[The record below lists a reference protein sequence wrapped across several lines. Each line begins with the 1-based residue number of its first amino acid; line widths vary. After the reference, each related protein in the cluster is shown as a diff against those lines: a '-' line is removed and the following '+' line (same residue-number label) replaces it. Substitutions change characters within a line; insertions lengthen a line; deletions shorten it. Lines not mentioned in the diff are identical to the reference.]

1 MTEEKRAKLFLIGAG
16 PGDPELLTLKA
27 IKSLSDVDAILY
39 DNLVSAEIL
48 DYLFKQ
54 ASGNIFSQSK
64 TTEKCIVA
72 SRLSGKEIELIYVGK
87 KCSEKH
93 ITQDIINALIL
104 EKLSQGKRVARLKGG
119 DPFIFARGVEE
130 MSLAKDAGYEVEI
143 VPGLTSGLSVPV
155 SLGIPLTLRKKSDA
169 VMIVSAHELSDEK
182 FQSWSAFLMTGG
194 TLLVYMG
201 LYKLAQIREGLLKH
215 SSHDDLAQMNL
226 ISAILVQSGTLDKEK
241 VIYSTVQEIPELALR
256 ENFSSPSMFILGK
269 HVRQQCPN

>member
-1 MTEEKRAKLFLIGAG
+1 MIEEKRAKLFLIGAG

-27 IKSLSDVDAILY
+27 IKSLNDTDTVLY
-39 DNLVSAEIL
+39 DNLVSTEIL
-48 DYLFKQ
+48 DYVFKQ
-54 ASGNIFSQSK
+54 VSGNIFFQSK
-64 TTEKCIVA
+64 ITEKCIMA
-72 SRLSGKEIELIYVGK
+72 SRLSEKEIELIYVGK

-93 ITQDIINALIL
+93 ITQDDINALIL

-130 MSLAKDAGYEVEI
+130 MQLAKAAGYEVEI

-182 FQSWSAFLMTGG
+182 LESWSAFLMTGG

-256 ENFSSPSMFILGK
+256 ENFSSPSMLILGK

>member
-1 MTEEKRAKLFLIGAG
+1 MTEEKRSKLFLIGAG

-27 IKSLSDVDAILY
+27 VKLINSVDTVLY
-39 DNLVSAEIL
+39 DNLVSTEIL

-54 ASGNIFSQSK
+54 ARGNVFFQSK
-64 TTEKCIVA
+64 TTEECTA
-72 SRLSGKEIELIYVGK
+72 RLSGKETELIYVGK

-93 ITQDIINALIL
+93 ITQDDINALIL
-104 EKLSQGKRVARLKGG
+104 EKLSQGKQVTRLKGG

-130 MSLAKDAGYEVEI
+130 MQLAKDAGYEVEI
-143 VPGLTSGLSVPV
+143 VPGLTSGLAVPV

-201 LYKLAQIREGLLKH
+201 LYKLTQIRE
-215 SSHDDLAQMNL
+215 
-226 ISAILVQSGTLDKEK
+226 V
-241 VIYSTVQEIPELALR
+241 
-256 ENFSSPSMFILGK
+256 
-269 HVRQQCPN
+269 

>member
-1 MTEEKRAKLFLIGAG
+1 MTEAKRAKLFLIGAG

-27 IKSLSDVDAILY
+27 LRLLSDVDTVLY
-39 DNLVSAEIL
+39 DNLVSTEIL

-54 ASGNIFSQSK
+54 A
-64 TTEKCIVA
+64 
-72 SRLSGKEIELIYVGK
+72 KEVELIYVGK

-93 ITQDIINALIL
+93 ITQDDINALIL
-104 EKLSQGKRVARLKGG
+104 EKLSQGKQVARLKGG

-130 MSLAKDAGYEVEI
+130 MQLAKDAGYQVEI

-182 FQSWSAFLMTGG
+182 FQSWSAFLMIGG

-201 LYKLAQIREGLLKH
+201 LHKLAQIREGLP
-215 SSHDDLAQMNL
+215 QMNL
-226 ISAILVQSGTLDKEK
+226 MPAILIQSGTLDKEK
-241 VIYSTVQEIPELALR
+241 VLYSTVKEIPELALK
-256 ENFSSPSMFILGK
+256 ENFVSPSILILGK
-269 HVRQQCPN
+269 HIMGV

>member
-1 MTEEKRAKLFLIGAG
+1 MIEEKRAKLFLIGAG

-27 IKSLSDVDAILY
+27 INLLNVVDTVLY
-39 DNLVSAEIL
+39 DNLVSTEIL

-54 ASGNIFSQSK
+54 ASGNVFFQSK
-64 TTEKCIVA
+64 TTEKCIV
-72 SRLSGKEIELIYVGK
+72 RLSGKETELIYVGK

-93 ITQDIINALIL
+93 ITQDDINALIL
-104 EKLSQGKRVARLKGG
+104 EKLSQGKQVARLKGG

-130 MSLAKDAGYEVEI
+130 MQLAKDAGYQVDI

-182 FQSWSAFLMTGG
+182 FQSWSAFLMIGG

-201 LYKLAQIREGLLKH
+201 LYKLAQIREGL
-215 SSHDDLAQMNL
+215 AQMDL
-226 ISAILVQSGTLDKEK
+226 TPAILIQSGTLDKEK
-241 VIYSTVQEIPELALR
+241 VIYSTVKEIPELALK
-256 ENFSSPSMFILGK
+256 ENFVSPSILVLGK
-269 HVRQQCPN
+269 HIMDV

>member
-1 MTEEKRAKLFLIGAG
+1 MTEERRAKLFLIGAG

-27 IKSLSDVDAILY
+27 LRLLNDVDTVLY
-39 DNLVSAEIL
+39 DNLVSTEIL

-54 ASGNIFSQSK
+54 ASGNVFFQSK
-64 TTEKCIVA
+64 ITEKCIVK
-72 SRLSGKEIELIYVGK
+72 LSGKEIELIYVGK

-93 ITQDIINALIL
+93 ITQDDIHALIL
-104 EKLSQGKRVARLKGG
+104 EKLSQGKQVARLKGG

-130 MSLAKDAGYEVEI
+130 MQLAKDAGYQVEI

-182 FQSWSAFLMTGG
+182 FQSWSAFLMIGG

-201 LYKLAQIREGLLKH
+201 LYKLAQIREGLP
-215 SSHDDLAQMNL
+215 QINL
-226 ISAILVQSGTLDKEK
+226 MPAILIQSGTLDKEK
-241 VIYSTVQEIPELALR
+241 VLYSTVKEIPELALK
-256 ENFSSPSMFILGK
+256 ENFVSPSILILGK
-269 HVRQQCPN
+269 HIIGV

>member
-1 MTEEKRAKLFLIGAG
+1 MTEAKRAKLFLIGAG

-27 IKSLSDVDAILY
+27 FRLLNDVDTVLY
-39 DNLVSAEIL
+39 DNLVSTEIL

-54 ASGNIFSQSK
+54 A
-64 TTEKCIVA
+64 
-72 SRLSGKEIELIYVGK
+72 KEVELIYVGK

-93 ITQDIINALIL
+93 ITQDDINALIL
-104 EKLSQGKRVARLKGG
+104 EKLSQGKQVARLKGG

-130 MSLAKDAGYEVEI
+130 MQLAKDAGYEVEI

-182 FQSWSAFLMTGG
+182 FQSWSAFLMIGG

-201 LYKLAQIREGLLKH
+201 LHKLAQIREGLP
-215 SSHDDLAQMNL
+215 QMNL
-226 ISAILVQSGTLDKEK
+226 MPAILIQSGTLDKEK
-241 VIYSTVQEIPELALR
+241 VLYSTVKEIPELALK
-256 ENFSSPSMFILGK
+256 ENFVSPSILILGK
-269 HVRQQCPN
+269 HIMGV

>member
-27 IKSLSDVDAILY
+27 LRLLNDVDTVLY
-39 DNLVSAEIL
+39 DNLVSTEIL

-54 ASGNIFSQSK
+54 VSGNVFFQSK
-64 TTEKCIVA
+64 ITEKCIVK
-72 SRLSGKEIELIYVGK
+72 LSGKEIELIYVGK
-87 KCSEKH
+87 KCLEKH
-93 ITQDIINALIL
+93 ITQDDIHALIL
-104 EKLSQGKRVARLKGG
+104 EKLSQGKQVARLKGG

-130 MSLAKDAGYEVEI
+130 MQLAKDAGYQVEI

-182 FQSWSAFLMTGG
+182 FQSWSAFLMLGG

-201 LYKLAQIREGLLKH
+201 LYKLAQIREGLL
-215 SSHDDLAQMNL
+215 MNGL
-226 ISAILVQSGTLDKEK
+226 QENLSRINLMPAILIQSGTLDKEK
-241 VIYSTVQEIPELALR
+241 VIYSTVKEIPELALK
-256 ENFSSPSMFILGK
+256 ENFVSPSILVLGK
-269 HVRQQCPN
+269 HIMAL

>member
-1 MTEEKRAKLFLIGAG
+1 MTEAKRAKLFLIGAG

-27 IKSLSDVDAILY
+27 LRLLSDVDTVLY
-39 DNLVSAEIL
+39 DNLVSTEIL

-54 ASGNIFSQSK
+54 A
-64 TTEKCIVA
+64 
-72 SRLSGKEIELIYVGK
+72 KEVELIYVGK

-93 ITQDIINALIL
+93 ITQDDINALIL
-104 EKLSQGKRVARLKGG
+104 EKLSQGKQVARLKGG

-130 MSLAKDAGYEVEI
+130 MQLAKDAGYEVEI

-182 FQSWSAFLMTGG
+182 FQSWSAFLMIGG

-201 LYKLAQIREGLLKH
+201 LHKLAQIREGLP
-215 SSHDDLAQMNL
+215 QMNL
-226 ISAILVQSGTLDKEK
+226 MPAILIQSGTLDKEK
-241 VIYSTVQEIPELALR
+241 VLYSTVKEIPELALK
-256 ENFSSPSMFILGK
+256 ENFVSPSILVLGK
-269 HVRQQCPN
+269 HIMAL

>member
-1 MTEEKRAKLFLIGAG
+1 MTEGKRAKLFLIGAG

-27 IKSLSDVDAILY
+27 LRLLSDVDTVLY
-39 DNLVSAEIL
+39 DNLVSTEIL

-54 ASGNIFSQSK
+54 VSGNVFFQSK
-64 TTEKCIVA
+64 TTEKCIV
-72 SRLSGKEIELIYVGK
+72 RLSEKEAELIYVGK

-93 ITQDIINALIL
+93 ITQDDINSLIL
-104 EKLSQGKRVARLKGG
+104 EKLSQGKQVARLKGG

-130 MSLAKDAGYEVEI
+130 MQLAKDAGYEVEI

-182 FQSWSAFLMTGG
+182 FQSWSAFLMIGG

-201 LYKLAQIREGLLKH
+201 LYKLAQIREGL
-215 SSHDDLAQMNL
+215 AQMNL
-226 ISAILVQSGTLDKEK
+226 MPAILIQSGTLDKEK
-241 VIYSTVQEIPELALR
+241 VLYSTVKEIPELALK
-256 ENFSSPSMFILGK
+256 ENFVSPSILVLGK
-269 HVRQQCPN
+269 HITAL

>member
-1 MTEEKRAKLFLIGAG
+1 MTEERRAKLFLIGAG

-27 IKSLSDVDAILY
+27 LRLLSDVDTVLY
-39 DNLVSAEIL
+39 DNLVSTEIL

-54 ASGNIFSQSK
+54 A
-64 TTEKCIVA
+64 
-72 SRLSGKEIELIYVGK
+72 KEVELIYVGK

-93 ITQDIINALIL
+93 VTQDDINALIL
-104 EKLSQGKRVARLKGG
+104 EKLSQGKQVARLKGG

-130 MSLAKDAGYEVEI
+130 MQLAKDAGYEVEI

-182 FQSWSAFLMTGG
+182 FQSWSAFLMIGG

-201 LYKLAQIREGLLKH
+201 LYKLAQIREGL
-215 SSHDDLAQMNL
+215 AQMNL
-226 ISAILVQSGTLDKEK
+226 MPAILIQSGTLGNEK
-241 VIYSTVQEIPELALR
+241 VLYSTVKEIPELALK
-256 ENFSSPSMFILGK
+256 ENFVSPSILILGR
-269 HVRQQCPN
+269 HIMAL

>member
-1 MTEEKRAKLFLIGAG
+1 MIEEKRAKLFLIGAG

-27 IKSLSDVDAILY
+27 VKLLNSVDAVLY
-39 DNLVSAEIL
+39 DNLVSTEIL

-104 EKLSQGKRVARLKGG
+104 EKLSQGKQVARLKGG

-130 MSLAKDAGYEVEI
+130 MHLAKDAGYEVEI

-155 SLGIPLTLRKKSDA
+155 SVGIPLTLRKKSDA

-201 LYKLAQIREGLLKH
+201 LYKLAQIRAGLLEH
-215 SSHDDLAQMNL
+215 SLDEDLSQINL
-226 ISAILVQSGTLDKEK
+226 IPAILIQSGTLDKEK
-241 VIYSTVQEIPELALR
+241 VIYATVQEIPELALK
-256 ENFSSPSMFILGK
+256 EKFISPSILILGK
-269 HVRQQCPN
+269 HILQ

>member
-1 MTEEKRAKLFLIGAG
+1 MTEERRAKLFLIGAG

-27 IKSLSDVDAILY
+27 INLLNAVDTVLY
-39 DNLVSAEIL
+39 DNLVSTEIL

-54 ASGNIFSQSK
+54 ASGNVFFQSK
-64 TTEKCIVA
+64 ITEKCTV
-72 SRLSGKEIELIYVGK
+72 RLSGKETELIYVGK

-93 ITQDIINALIL
+93 ITQDDIHALIL
-104 EKLSQGKRVARLKGG
+104 EKLSQGKQVARLKGG

-130 MSLAKDAGYEVEI
+130 MQLAKDAGYQVEI

-201 LYKLAQIREGLLKH
+201 LYKLAQIREGLL
-215 SSHDDLAQMNL
+215 MNGL
-226 ISAILVQSGTLDKEK
+226 QENLSRINLMPAILIQSGTLDKEK
-241 VIYSTVQEIPELALR
+241 VIYSTVKEIPELALK
-256 ENFSSPSMFILGK
+256 ENFVSPSILVLGK
-269 HVRQQCPN
+269 HIMAL

>member
-27 IKSLSDVDAILY
+27 IKSLNDVDTVLY
-39 DNLVSAEIL
+39 DNLVSTEVL
-48 DYLFKQ
+48 NYLFEE
-54 ASGNIFSQSK
+54 ASGNTFPQAEITKQCS
-64 TTEKCIVA
+64 TI
-72 SRLSGKEIELIYVGK
+72 SRLSGKAVELIYVGK

-93 ITQDIINALIL
+93 ITQDEINTLIL
-104 EKLSQGKRVARLKGG
+104 EKLAQGKRVARLKGG

-130 MSLAKDAGYEVEI
+130 MQLAKAADYEVEI

-182 FQSWSAFLMTGG
+182 FESWSAFLMTGG
-194 TLLVYMG
+194 TLLVYMA
-201 LYKLAQIREGLLKH
+201 LYKLAEIREGLLKH
-215 SSHDDLAQMNL
+215 SSNDDLSQMNL
-226 ISAILVQSGTLDKEK
+226 IPAILVQSGTLDKEK

-256 ENFSSPSMFILGK
+256 ENFSSPSMLIFGK
-269 HVRQQCPN
+269 HLLL

>member
-1 MTEEKRAKLFLIGAG
+1 MTEERRAKLFLIGAG

-27 IKSLSDVDAILY
+27 LRLLNDVDTVLY
-39 DNLVSAEIL
+39 DNLVSTEIL

-54 ASGNIFSQSK
+54 A
-64 TTEKCIVA
+64 
-72 SRLSGKEIELIYVGK
+72 KETELIYVGK

-93 ITQDIINALIL
+93 ITQDDIHALIL
-104 EKLSQGKRVARLKGG
+104 EKLSQGKQVARLKGG

-130 MSLAKDAGYEVEI
+130 MQLAKDAGYQVEI

-182 FQSWSAFLMTGG
+182 FQSWSAFLMIGG

-201 LYKLAQIREGLLKH
+201 LYKLAQIREGLLIH
-215 SSHDDLAQMNL
+215 GLQENL
-226 ISAILVQSGTLDKEK
+226 SEINLMPAILIQSGTLDKEK
-241 VIYSTVQEIPELALR
+241 VIYSTVQEIPELALK
-256 ENFSSPSMFILGK
+256 ENFVSPSILILGK
-269 HVRQQCPN
+269 HIIGV

>member
-1 MTEEKRAKLFLIGAG
+1 MTEAKRAKLFLIGAG

-27 IKSLSDVDAILY
+27 LRLLSDVDTVLY
-39 DNLVSAEIL
+39 DNLVSTEIL

-54 ASGNIFSQSK
+54 A
-64 TTEKCIVA
+64 
-72 SRLSGKEIELIYVGK
+72 KEVELIYVGK

-93 ITQDIINALIL
+93 ITQDDINALIL
-104 EKLSQGKRVARLKGG
+104 EKLSQGKQVARLKGG

-130 MSLAKDAGYEVEI
+130 MQLAKDAGYEVEI

-182 FQSWSAFLMTGG
+182 FQSWSAFLMIGG

-201 LYKLAQIREGLLKH
+201 LHKLAQIREGLP
-215 SSHDDLAQMNL
+215 QMNL
-226 ISAILVQSGTLDKEK
+226 MPAILIQSGTLDKEK
-241 VIYSTVQEIPELALR
+241 VLYSTVKEIPELALK
-256 ENFSSPSMFILGK
+256 ENFVSPSILILGK
-269 HVRQQCPN
+269 HIVGV

>member
-1 MTEEKRAKLFLIGAG
+1 MTEERRAKLFLIGAG

-27 IKSLSDVDAILY
+27 LRLLSDVDTVLY
-39 DNLVSAEIL
+39 DNLVSTEIL

-54 ASGNIFSQSK
+54 A
-64 TTEKCIVA
+64 
-72 SRLSGKEIELIYVGK
+72 KEVELIYVGK

-93 ITQDIINALIL
+93 VTQDDINALIL
-104 EKLSQGKRVARLKGG
+104 EKLSQGKQVARLKGG

-130 MSLAKDAGYEVEI
+130 MQLAKDAGYQVEI

-182 FQSWSAFLMTGG
+182 FQSWSAFLMIGG

-201 LYKLAQIREGLLKH
+201 LYKLAQIREGL
-215 SSHDDLAQMNL
+215 AQMNL
-226 ISAILVQSGTLDKEK
+226 MPAILIQSGTLGNEK
-241 VIYSTVQEIPELALR
+241 VLYSTVKEIPELALK
-256 ENFSSPSMFILGK
+256 ENFVSPSILILGK
-269 HVRQQCPN
+269 HIVGV

>member
-16 PGDPELLTLKA
+16 PGDTDLLTLKA
-27 IKSLSDVDAILY
+27 INLLNTVDTILY
-39 DNLVSAEIL
+39 DNLVSSEIL

-54 ASGNIFSQSK
+54 ASGNIFFQSK
-64 TTEKCIVA
+64 TTEKCIA
-72 SRLSGKEIELIYVGK
+72 RLSGKETELIYVGK

-93 ITQDIINALIL
+93 ITQDDINALIL
-104 EKLSQGKRVARLKGG
+104 EKLSQGKQVTRLKGG

-130 MSLAKDAGYEVEI
+130 MQLAKDAGYEVEI
-143 VPGLTSGLSVPV
+143 VPGLTSGLAVPV

-201 LYKLAQIREGLLKH
+201 LYKLTQIREG
-215 SSHDDLAQMNL
+215 LAQMNL
-226 ISAILVQSGTLDKEK
+226 IPAILIQSGTLDKEK
-241 VIYSTVQEIPELALR
+241 VLYSTVKEIPELALK
-256 ENFSSPSMFILGK
+256 ENFVSPSILVLGK
-269 HVRQQCPN
+269 YISTFIHIPPH

>member
-1 MTEEKRAKLFLIGAG
+1 MTEERRAKLFLIGAG

-27 IKSLSDVDAILY
+27 LRLLNDVDTVLY
-39 DNLVSAEIL
+39 DNLVSTEIL

-54 ASGNIFSQSK
+54 ASENVFFQSK
-64 TTEKCIVA
+64 ITEKCIV
-72 SRLSGKEIELIYVGK
+72 RLSGKETELIYVGK

-93 ITQDIINALIL
+93 ITQDDIHALIL
-104 EKLSQGKRVARLKGG
+104 EKLSQGKKVARLKGG

-130 MSLAKDAGYEVEI
+130 LQLAKDAGYQVEI

-182 FQSWSAFLMTGG
+182 FQSWSAFLMIGG

-201 LYKLAQIREGLLKH
+201 LYKLAQIREGLP
-215 SSHDDLAQMNL
+215 QMNL
-226 ISAILVQSGTLDKEK
+226 MPAILIQSGTLDKEK
-241 VIYSTVQEIPELALR
+241 VLYSTVKEIPELALK
-256 ENFSSPSMFILGK
+256 ENFVSPSILVLGK
-269 HVRQQCPN
+269 HIMAL

>member
-1 MTEEKRAKLFLIGAG
+1 MTEGKRAKLFLIGAG

-27 IKSLSDVDAILY
+27 LRLLSDVDTVLY
-39 DNLVSAEIL
+39 DNLVSTEIL

-54 ASGNIFSQSK
+54 VSGNAFFQSK
-64 TTEKCIVA
+64 ITEKCTVV
-72 SRLSGKEIELIYVGK
+72 SRLSEKEIELIYVGK

-93 ITQDIINALIL
+93 ITQDDINTLIL
-104 EKLSQGKRVARLKGG
+104 EKLFQGKQVARLKGG

-130 MSLAKDAGYEVEI
+130 MQLAKAAGYEVEI

-182 FQSWSAFLMTGG
+182 FQSWSAFLMIGG

-201 LYKLAQIREGLLKH
+201 LYKLAQIREGL
-215 SSHDDLAQMNL
+215 AQMNL
-226 ISAILVQSGTLDKEK
+226 IPAILIQSGTLDKEK
-241 VIYSTVQEIPELALR
+241 VLYSTVKEIPELALR
-256 ENFSSPSMFILGK
+256 ENFVSPSILVLGK
-269 HVRQQCPN
+269 HITAL

>member
-1 MTEEKRAKLFLIGAG
+1 MTEERRAKLFLIGAG

-27 IKSLSDVDAILY
+27 FRLLNDVDTVLY
-39 DNLVSAEIL
+39 DNLVSTEIL

-54 ASGNIFSQSK
+54 A
-64 TTEKCIVA
+64 
-72 SRLSGKEIELIYVGK
+72 KEVELIYVGK

-93 ITQDIINALIL
+93 ITQDDINALIL
-104 EKLSQGKRVARLKGG
+104 EKLSQGKQVARLKGG

-130 MSLAKDAGYEVEI
+130 MQLAKDAGYEVEI

-182 FQSWSAFLMTGG
+182 FQSWSAFLMIGG

-201 LYKLAQIREGLLKH
+201 LYKLAEIREG
-215 SSHDDLAQMNL
+215 LAQMNL
-226 ISAILVQSGTLDKEK
+226 MPAILIQSGTLDKEK
-241 VIYSTVQEIPELALR
+241 VLYSTVKEIPELALK
-256 ENFSSPSMFILGK
+256 ENIVSPSILILGK
-269 HVRQQCPN
+269 HIMAL

>member
-27 IKSLSDVDAILY
+27 IKLLNDVNIVLY
-39 DNLVSAEIL
+39 DNLVSTEIL
-48 DYLFKQ
+48 DYVFKG
-54 ASGNIFSQSK
+54 ASQ
-64 TTEKCIVA
+64 EV
-72 SRLSGKEIELIYVGK
+72 ELIYVGK

-93 ITQDIINALIL
+93 ITQDEINALIL
-104 EKLSQGKRVARLKGG
+104 EKLSLGKRVARLKGG

-130 MSLAKDAGYEVEI
+130 MQLAKAAGYEVEI

-182 FQSWSAFLMTGG
+182 FESWSAFLMTGG
-194 TLLVYMG
+194 SLLVYMG

-215 SSHDDLAQMNL
+215 SSHDDLVQMNL

-241 VIYSTVQEIPELALR
+241 VVYSTVQEIPELALR
-256 ENFSSPSMFILGK
+256 ENFSSPSMLILGK
-269 HVRQQCPN
+269 HIL